1 MVSSNRLSAV
11 KMVTKIA
18 LGGSVFLAVGLLIVI
33 VQALNMSALFN
44 FEDMLRS
51 LGLILIGI
59 AVQLLGLGLILIGKN
74 K

>member
-1 MVSSNRLSAV
+1 MISSNRLSAV
-11 KMVTKIA
+11 RMVTKITI
-18 LGGSVFLAVGLLIVI
+18 GGFVLLAVGLLIVI
-33 VQALNMSALFN
+33 VQALNMSVLFN

-59 AVQLLGLGLILIGKN
+59 AVQLLGLGLLLIGK

>member
-1 MVSSNRLSAV
+1 MVSSNRLSEVRMA
-11 KMVTKIA
+11 TKITI
-18 LGGSVFLAVGLLIVI
+18 GGFVLLAVGLVIVI
-33 VQALNMSALFN
+33 VQALNMSMLFD

-59 AVQLLGLGLILIGKN
+59 AVQLLGLGLLLIGK